1 LRFRLRRRGEHE
13 DGARPST
20 RDGENEDDDGV
31 MIDAFL
37 FGLNYN
43 TFRRDII
50 APLIVILTLVSIHRK
65 HPPLN
70 ILTFIFDNDWKQ
82 PPGYNDQNL

>member
-1 LRFRLRRRGEHE
+1 
-13 DGARPST
+13 
-20 RDGENEDDDGV
+20 

-70 ILTFIFDNDWKQ
+70 I
-82 PPGYNDQNL
+82 